1 MLRRLDLRG
10 DRWVPAGDL
19 RSVLPRPETGV
30 EGAPDGPLDVVRS
43 ILADVRARGDEAIRE
58 LTERFDGVAPAS
70 LRVDRM
76 EMEAALERIDPE
88 VGAALM
94 VADESIRRHHEG
106 QIRPPHCTEDA
117 GLVVRSVSRPV
128 DRAGCYAPG
137 GRAAYPSTVLMT
149 AVPARVAGV
158 DQVVLCV
165 PPGPD
170 GSIADVTLAAA
181 AVAGV
186 DEVYAVGGAQAVAAM
201 AFGTAS
207 IPPVDVIAGPGNVYV
222 ALAKREV
229 AGLVGV
235 PSAFAGPSE
244 IVVMA
249 DDTVPA
255 AFAAIDVVVQAE
267 HGPDGLAWLVTW
279 DEAVADAVVA
289 EVVRIAEA
297 SRRRN
302 DVMGTLASTGW
313 VILVDGPDEAL
324 AVSDA
329 IAPEHLQLMVADA
342 DSLADRVRHA
352 GAVFCGPW
360 SPASLGD
367 YVAGPSHVLPTA
379 GTARFAGA
387 LTVADFTKEVHIVRA
402 DRVALE
408 RLAPHVSALADAEGL
423 DAHAESVRLR
433 IASSA
438 ASEDCLESDS
448 RSDADYG

>member
-10 DRWVPAGDL
+10 ERWVPVGDL

-402 DRVALE
+402 DRAALE

-438 ASEDCLESDS
+438 ASEDCLESNS

>member
-1 MLRRLDLRG
+1 M
-10 DRWVPAGDL
+10 
-19 RSVLPRPETGV
+19 GV
-30 EGAPDGPLDVVRS
+30 EGSTDGPLAAVRS
-43 ILADVRARGDEAIRE
+43 ILADVRARGDEAVRE
-58 LTERFDGVAPAS
+58 LTERFDGAAPTS
-70 LRVDRM
+70 VRVDRA
-76 EMEAALERIDPE
+76 EIEAALERVDSE
-88 VGAALM
+88 VTTALAVAA
-94 VADESIRRHHEG
+94 ESIRRHHEG
-106 QIRPPHCTEDA
+106 QVRPLHRTEDD

-149 AVPARVAGV
+149 AIPARVAGV

-207 IPPVDVIAGPGNVYV
+207 IPQVDVIVGPGNVYV

-255 AFAAIDVVVQAE
+255 TFAAIDMVVQAE
-267 HGPDGLAWLVTW
+267 HGPDGLALLVTW
-279 DEAVADAVVA
+279 DEAVAEAVVA

-297 SRRRN
+297 SCRRE
-302 DVMGTLASTGW
+302 DVLATLASDGW
-313 VILVDGPDEAL
+313 VVLVDGPDEAL

-342 DSLADRVRHA
+342 DSLADRVHHA

-379 GTARFAGA
+379 GTARFSGA

-402 DRVALE
+402 DRAALE
-408 RLAPHVSALADAEGL
+408 RLAPYVAALADAEGL

-433 IASSA
+433 VAASA
-438 ASEDCLESDS
+438 ALENCVENDAGSDFG
-448 RSDADYG
+448 RG

>member
-10 DRWVPAGDL
+10 KRWVPVGDL
-19 RSVLPRPETGV
+19 RSVLPRPATGV
-30 EGAPDGPLDVVRS
+30 EGSLDEPLTAVRS
-43 ILADVRARGDEAIRE
+43 ILADVRARGDEALRE
-58 LTERFDGVAPAS
+58 LTERFDGAAPTS
-70 LRVDRM
+70 VRVDRN
-76 EMEAALERIDPE
+76 EMEAAFERVGSE
-88 VGAALM
+88 VREALVVAAE
-94 VADESIRRHHEG
+94 AIRRHHEG
-106 QIRPPHCTEDA
+106 QVRPLHSTEDE

-170 GSIADVTLAAA
+170 GSIVDVTLAAA
-181 AVAGV
+181 VVAEV

-201 AFGTAS
+201 AFGTTS
-207 IPPVDVIAGPGNVYV
+207 IPPVDVIVGPGNVYV

-229 AGLVGV
+229 AGLGGV

-255 AFAAIDVVVQAE
+255 SFAAIDVVVQAE
-267 HGPDGLAWLVTW
+267 HGPGGLAWLVTW
-279 DEAVADAVVA
+279 DEAVADDVVD
-289 EVVRIAEA
+289 EVVRIAEV
-297 SRRRN
+297 SRRRD
-302 DVMGTLASTGW
+302 DVLATLASAGW
-313 VILVDGPDEAL
+313 VVLVDGPDEAL

-342 DSLADRVRHA
+342 DSLAERVRHA

-379 GTARFAGA
+379 GTARFSGA

-402 DRVALE
+402 DRAALE
-408 RLAPHVSALADAEGL
+408 RLAPHVAALADAEGL

-433 IASSA
+433 VA
-438 ASEDCLESDS
+438 AGAAFESCVESDTES
-448 RSDADYG
+448 EINRG

>member
-1 MLRRLDLRG
+1 
-10 DRWVPAGDL
+10 
-19 RSVLPRPETGV
+19 
-30 EGAPDGPLDVVRS
+30 LDVVRS

-402 DRVALE
+402 DRAALE

-438 ASEDCLESDS
+438 ASEDCLESNS

>member
-1 MLRRLDLRG
+1 M
-10 DRWVPAGDL
+10 
-19 RSVLPRPETGV
+19 
-30 EGAPDGPLDVVRS
+30 
-43 ILADVRARGDEAIRE
+43 RARGDEALRE
-58 LTERFDGVAPAS
+58 LTERFDGAAPTS
-70 LRVDRM
+70 VRVDRN
-76 EMEAALERIDPE
+76 EMEAAFERVGSE
-88 VGAALM
+88 VREALVVAAE
-94 VADESIRRHHEG
+94 AIRRHHEG
-106 QIRPPHCTEDA
+106 QVRPLHSTEDE

-170 GSIADVTLAAA
+170 GSIVDVTLAAA
-181 AVAGV
+181 VVAEV

-201 AFGTAS
+201 AFGTTS
-207 IPPVDVIAGPGNVYV
+207 IPPVDVIVGPGNVYV

-229 AGLVGV
+229 AGLGGV

-255 AFAAIDVVVQAE
+255 SFAAIDVVVQAE
-267 HGPDGLAWLVTW
+267 HGPGGLAWLVTW
-279 DEAVADAVVA
+279 DEAVADDVVD
-289 EVVRIAEA
+289 EVVRIAEV
-297 SRRRN
+297 SRRRD
-302 DVMGTLASTGW
+302 DVLATLASAGW
-313 VILVDGPDEAL
+313 VVLVDGPDEAL

-342 DSLADRVRHA
+342 DSLAERVRHA

-379 GTARFAGA
+379 GTARFSGA

-402 DRVALE
+402 DRAALE
-408 RLAPHVSALADAEGL
+408 RLAPHVAALADAEGL

-433 IASSA
+433 VA
-438 ASEDCLESDS
+438 AGAAFESCVESDTES
-448 RSDADYG
+448 EINRG